1 MEGDVIMAVL
11 DKETLMYRLKE
22 RFGNDESDEAISFI
36 EDVSD
41 TFDSLFCVSGDS
53 EDWKTKYEENDAAW
67 RKKYRDRFFG
77 TGEEAKEEQEEDV
90 KDDSEVKTFDELFE
104 EREG

>member
-1 MEGDVIMAVL
+1 MMAVL
-11 DKETLMYRLKE
+11 EKDTLMKRLRE

-41 TFDSLFCVSGDS
+41 TFDSLSSNSDDS

-77 TGEEAKEEQEEDV
+77 TGEEAKEKQEEDV

>member
-1 MEGDVIMAVL
+1 MAVL
-11 DKETLMYRLKE
+11 ERNIMMNRLKE
-22 RFGNDESDEAISFI
+22 LFGDNESDEAISFI

-41 TFDSLFCVSGDS
+41 TFDSLSNASGDS
-53 EDWKTKYEENDAAW
+53 EEWKTKYEENDAAW

-90 KDDSEVKTFDELFE
+90 KDDSEVKTFDELFK

>member
-1 MEGDVIMAVL
+1 MAVL
-11 DKETLMYRLKE
+11 ERETLMNRLRE

-41 TFDSLFCVSGDS
+41 TFDSLSSASGDS
-53 EDWKTKYEENDAAW
+53 KEWKTKYEENDAAW

-77 TGEEAKEEQEEDV
+77 TGEEAKEDQEEDV
-90 KDDSEVKTFDELFE
+90 KDDSEVKTFDELFK

>member
-1 MEGDVIMAVL
+1 MAIL
-11 DKETLMYRLKE
+11 EKNTMMNRLKE
-22 RFGNDESDEAISFI
+22 LFGDNESDEAISFI

-41 TFDSLFCVSGDS
+41 TFDSLSNASGDS
-53 EDWKTKYEENDAAW
+53 EEWKTKYEENDAAW

-90 KDDSEVKTFDELFE
+90 QDDSEVKTFDELFK

>member
-1 MEGDVIMAVL
+1 MAVL
-11 DKETLMYRLKE
+11 ERNTMMNRLKE
-22 RFGNDESDEAISFI
+22 LFGDNESDEAISFI

-41 TFDSLFCVSGDS
+41 TFDSLSNASGDS
-53 EDWKTKYEENDAAW
+53 EEWKTKYEENDAAW

-77 TGEEAKEEQEEDV
+77 TCEEAKEEQEEDV
-90 KDDSEVKTFDELFE
+90 KDDSEVKTFDELFK

>member
-1 MEGDVIMAVL
+1 MAVL
-11 DKETLMYRLKE
+11 ERETLMNRLKE
-22 RFGNDESDEAISFI
+22 RFGNDESDETISFI

-41 TFDSLFCVSGDS
+41 TFDSLSSASGDS
-53 EDWKTKYEENDAAW
+53 EEWKTKYEENDAAW

-77 TGEEAKEEQEEDV
+77 TGEEAKEEQKEDV
-90 KDDSEVKTFDELFE
+90 KGDSEVKTFDGLFK

>member
-1 MEGDVIMAVL
+1 MSVL
-11 DKETLMYRLKE
+11 ERETLMNRLKE

-36 EDVSD
+36 EDVAD
-41 TFDSLFCVSGDS
+41 TFDSLSSGADNS
-53 EDWKTKYEENDAAW
+53 EDWKKKYEENDAAW

-90 KDDSEVKTFDELFE
+90 KDDSEATTFDELFK

>member
-1 MEGDVIMAVL
+1 MAVL
-11 DKETLMYRLKE
+11 ERNTMMNRLKE
-22 RFGNDESDEAISFI
+22 LFGDNESDEAISFI

-41 TFDSLFCVSGDS
+41 TFDSLSNASGDS
-53 EDWKTKYEENDAAW
+53 EEWKTKYEENDAAW

-77 TGEEAKEEQEEDV
+77 TGEEVKDEQEEDV
-90 KDDSEVKTFDELFE
+90 KDDSEVKTFDELFK

>member
-1 MEGDVIMAVL
+1 MAVL
-11 DKETLMYRLKE
+11 ERNTMMNRLKE
-22 RFGNDESDEAISFI
+22 LFGDNESDEAISFI
-36 EDVSD
+36 EDVLD
-41 TFDSLFCVSGDS
+41 TLDSLSNASGDS
-53 EDWKTKYEENDAAW
+53 EEWKTKYEENDAAW

-90 KDDSEVKTFDELFE
+90 KDDSEVKNFDELFK

>member
-1 MEGDVIMAVL
+1 MAVL
-11 DKETLMYRLKE
+11 ERNTMMNRLKE
-22 RFGNDESDEAISFI
+22 LFGDNESDEAISFI

-41 TFDSLFCVSGDS
+41 TFDSLSNASGDS
-53 EDWKTKYEENDAAW
+53 EEWKTKYEENDAAW

-77 TGEEAKEEQEEDV
+77 TGEEAKDEQEEDV
-90 KDDSEVKTFDELFE
+90 KDDSEVKTFDELFK